1 MYMDDKYKDPEP
13 RVEYGEFSDPP
24 GIYEYDIPAPELN
37 KEGAVF
43 IGPIGEVIYDTTCI
57 DHLRMS
63 K

>member
-1 MYMDDKYKDPEP
+1 MDGKNIEPEP
-13 RVEYGEFSDPP
+13 NVDNGSFTDPP
-24 GIYEYDIPAPELN
+24 GIYEYDIPAKELN
-37 KEGAVF
+37 REGAVF